1 MSYDGAP
8 DPGVGQFAGRH
19 VLAEFDGIDPSLL
32 DDLGFLRDTLEGA
45 LRAAGATIC
54 DVVSKRFEPQGV
66 TVLALLSESH
76 ASIHTYPEIGSM
88 FVDIFTC
95 GETADP
101 ELAAQLLR
109 DRLGAADARISTVL
123 RGHPVQAPGVRAAG
137 SAA

>member
-1 MSYDGAP
+1 MSYDRASGP
-8 DPGVGQFAGRH
+8 DVGYFAGRH
-19 VLAEFDGIDPSLL
+19 VLAEFDGVDPLLL
-32 DDLGFLRDTLEGA
+32 DDPAVLRATLEDS
-45 LRAAGATIC
+45 LRRAGATIC

-101 ELAAQLLR
+101 ELAAALLR
-109 DRLGAADARISTVL
+109 DSLGALDARITTVH
-123 RGHPVQAPGVRAAG
+123 RGHPVPAAE
-137 SAA
+137 SAR